1 MAQIISFKSRRL
13 RKLHKKYSESDT
25 DSAGSA
31 LLQESLNS
39 CVAQRASIVRSQI
52 IFSGSKPITSESWEM
67 YLALSLNK

>member
-1 MAQIISFKSRRL
+1 MAQIIRLKTQSL

-25 DSAGSA
+25 DSAGPA

-39 CVAQRASIVRSQI
+39 CVAQWAPIVSCQI
-52 IFSGSKPITSESWEM
+52 IFSGSKPITTESWEM